1 LRKWL
6 AKEIKVLGL
15 AAQETEKKTGGV
27 ASVVGVEDSGSNGDK
42 SGKRRK

>member
-6 AKEIKVLGL
+6 AREINVLRL

-27 ASVVGVEDSGSNGDK
+27 AGVMGVQESESKGAK
-42 SGKRRK
+42 KRR